1 MAEPPIKPLKWQ
13 PEPGIGY
20 TVQRRPDGGMH
31 YVFTDVNEKTLRHWR
46 EFSLQHLLDSDRLT
60 RNLYDL
66 RAVKKVPP
74 EAIQVALELNT
85 DPAARNIRVAVV
97 VENEEVRRAI
107 EEIEALTVPAGVE
120 LGIFTQIEE
129 AEAWLSRPLTQLI

>member
-1 MAEPPIKPLKWQ
+1 MSESTLKPLDWQ
-13 PEPGIGY
+13 PEAGIGY

-46 EFSLQHLLDSDRLT
+46 EFALKHLLDSDRLT

-66 RAVKKVPP
+66 RAVKKLPP
-74 EAIQVALELNT
+74 QAVQVALELNT
-85 DPAARNIRVAVV
+85 DPSARNIRVAVV
-97 VENEEVRRAI
+97 VENDEVRRTI
-107 EEIEALTVPAGVE
+107 EEIDALSVPAGVE

-129 AEAWLSRPLTQLI
+129 AETWLRRPLTQLI

>member
-1 MAEPPIKPLKWQ
+1 MSESTLKPLDWQ

-46 EFSLQHLLDSDRLT
+46 EFALKHLLDSDRLT

-66 RAVKKVPP
+66 RAVKKLPP
-74 EAIQVALELNT
+74 QAVQVALELNT
-85 DPAARNIRVAVV
+85 DPSARNIRVAVV
-97 VENEEVRRAI
+97 VENDEVRRTI
-107 EEIEALTVPAGVE
+107 EEIDALSVPAGVE

-129 AEAWLSRPLTQLI
+129 AETWLSRPLTQLI

>member
-1 MAEPPIKPLKWQ
+1 MSEATLKPLHWQ

-46 EFSLQHLLDSDRLT
+46 EFSIRHLLDSDRLT

-66 RAVKKVPP
+66 RAVKTIPS
-74 EAIQVALELNT
+74 EAVQVALELNT

-97 VENEEVRRAI
+97 VASEEVRRAI

-120 LGIFTQIEE
+120 LGIFTDIDQ

>member
-1 MAEPPIKPLKWQ
+1 MSESTLKPLDWQ
-13 PEPGIGY
+13 PEAGIGY

-46 EFSLQHLLDSDRLT
+46 EFALKHLLDSDRLT

-66 RAVKKVPP
+66 RAVKKLPP
-74 EAIQVALELNT
+74 QAVQVALELNT
-85 DPAARNIRVAVV
+85 DPSARNIRVAVV
-97 VENEEVRRAI
+97 VENDEVRRTI
-107 EEIEALTVPAGVE
+107 EEIDALSVPAGVE

-129 AEAWLSRPLTQLI
+129 AETWLSRPLTQLI